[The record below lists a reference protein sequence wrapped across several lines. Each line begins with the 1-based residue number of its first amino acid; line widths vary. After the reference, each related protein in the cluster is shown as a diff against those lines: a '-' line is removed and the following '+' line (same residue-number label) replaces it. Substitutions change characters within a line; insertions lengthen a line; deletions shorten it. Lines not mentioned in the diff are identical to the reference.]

1 MNSSIKIV
9 IVLPMVL
16 LLFGSCA
23 PHNYKTLFY
32 NYIIVD
38 SLTFK
43 QGDRLY
49 NSHIS
54 YDEIQNLPEPVKHY
68 AIKSG
73 LVNSERITE
82 MFFDYKGTVRTSGY
96 MANMRKSFLA
106 NDHVSGI
113 NPLYDAN
120 GSSTP
125 FIRFGSKLYNSGS
138 IYGRILSHNL
148 LANMPLDSVAIND
161 ICVLKYLA
169 QMVWYPTAFINKY
182 NAEWTKLPNDSATSS
197 NSALLSLSENG
208 LNASGTMFFDDLTA
222 LPTQFT
228 GVVSQSINNSL
239 SVSTFKITYHDFNK
253 KEGYFVPAR
262 CVASVVTDE
271 NKMLEIEMHLKET
284 LPVTVSKIFNSK
296 FMINMVNESKKHY
309 AQKDKY
315 EKKLK
320 KREARQQKREAR
332 RQKRAIRKDKMNVR

>member
-1 MNSSIKIV
+1 
-9 IVLPMVL
+9 
-16 LLFGSCA
+16 
-23 PHNYKTLFY
+23 
-32 NYIIVD
+32 
-38 SLTFK
+38 
-43 QGDRLY
+43 
-49 NSHIS
+49 
-54 YDEIQNLPEPVKHY
+54 LPEPVKHY

-120 GSSTP
+120 GSSAP

-138 IYGRILSHNL
+138 IYGHILSHNL
-148 LANMPLDSVAIND
+148 LDNMPLDSVAIND
-161 ICVLKYLA
+161 FCVLKYLA

-182 NAEWTKLPNDSATSS
+182 NTVWTKLPDYS
-197 NSALLSLSENG
+197 NSTLLSISENG
-208 LNASGTMFFDDLTA
+208 LNASGTMFFDNITA
-222 LPTQFT
+222 LPTQFV
-228 GVVSQSINNSL
+228 GIVSQSINNSF
-239 SVSTFKITYHDFNK
+239 SVSKFNITYHDFYK

-271 NKMLEIEMHLKET
+271 NKMLEFEMHLKET
-284 LPVTVSKIFNSK
+284 LPVTVSKIFNGK
-296 FMINMVNESKKHY
+296 FMSNMVGESKKYY

-320 KREARQQKREAR
+320 KREARQQRREAR
-332 RQKRAIRKDKMNVR
+332 RQKRNIRKDKKQ